1 MEYKTT
7 VMNEKEIANAVKRL
21 SYEIVE
27 QTGDCRELVL
37 LGIRRR
43 GLPLAQRI
51 AANIKL
57 IEGVSVPVGELD
69 ITFYRDDLTRISKD
83 PVLNSSDLP
92 FDLGGKR
99 VVLVDD
105 VLYTGRTARAAMD
118 AVMDLG
124 RAADIRLAALIDRG
138 HRELPIHANFVGK
151 NIPTRSQEFIA
162 VRIMEYDGRNC
173 VDIFLNNE

>member
-1 MEYKTT
+1 MEFKTT
-7 VMNEKEIANAVKRL
+7 LMTEKEIANAVKRV

-27 QTGDCRELVL
+27 QSGDCRGLLL

-43 GLPLAQRI
+43 GVPLAQRM

-57 IEGVSVPVGELD
+57 IEGLEAPVGELD
-69 ITFYRDDLTRISKD
+69 ITFYRDDLTPIDRD
-83 PVLNSSDLP
+83 PVLRAADGGLEVT
-92 FDLGGKR
+92 GKR

-124 RAADIRLAALIDRG
+124 RPADIRLAVLVDRG

-151 NIPTRSQEFIA
+151 NVPTRRSEFIA
-162 VRIMEYDGRNC
+162 VRVMEYDGRNC
-173 VDIFLNNE
+173 VELFSRED